1 MLIATFLPERTV
13 TNADLEKMFPEW
25 TASKVEQ
32 KVGIVSR
39 HVADADETAL
49 DLSEQACKKLFS
61 EHPEQLSSV
70 DYLLFCTQNPDYI
83 LPGNASLLQN
93 RLGLSNTIGALDYNL
108 GCSGYVYGL
117 SLAKGLLTAG
127 MAENVLLVTAE
138 TYTKRINPKDRG
150 NRSIFGD
157 AATATLLNK
166 EDAADIG
173 DFFFGTDGS
182 GAENLLIRNGGMRY
196 PSPSNKEINAGGN
209 IYTDSD
215 IYMNGP
221 EIFNFTIDVV
231 PSMITKTLEKNNL
244 DMNDIDLFIFHQANS
259 YILNFLRK
267 LTHIPEKRFYLN
279 MRETGNTVS
288 NTIPIAM
295 EDALKSGLISSGSKI
310 LIAGFGVGY
319 SYAATVLTIR

>member
-1 MLIATFLPERTV
+1 MIIATFLPERTV
-13 TNADLEKMFPEW
+13 TNSDLEGMFPEW
-25 TASKVEQ
+25 TADKIEQ

-39 HVADADETAL
+39 HVASENETSL
-49 DLSEQACKKLFS
+49 DLAEQACKKLFS
-61 EHPEQLSSV
+61 EHPEAQASV

-83 LPGNASLLQN
+83 LPGNASLLQT
-93 RLGLSNTIGALDYNL
+93 RLGLSTSIGALDYNL

-117 SLAKGLLTAG
+117 SVAKGLLTAG

-166 EDAADIG
+166 EDAAAIG

-182 GAENLLIRNGGMRY
+182 GAQNLLIRNGGMRY
-196 PSPSNKEINAGGN
+196 PHPAGEEKANGGN

-215 IYMNGP
+215 LYMNGP
-221 EIFNFTIDVV
+221 EIFNFTIDIV
-231 PSMITKTLEKNNL
+231 PSMVKETLEKNKL
-244 DMNDIDLFIFHQANS
+244 SMDDISLFVFHQANS

-267 LTHIPEKRFYLN
+267 LTHIPENRFYLN

-288 NTIPIAM
+288 NTIPLAL
-295 EDALKSGLISSGSKI
+295 EDALKSGLVFPGSRV

-319 SYAATVLTIR
+319 SYGATVLTMR